1 MTEIG
6 LKEFNPPKSK
16 TEVGKKRKQIDG
28 DGSTASPISSALGIS
43 NDKSDAVINNINYNP
58 PVLSTLCRPEDL
70 RVTVSD
76 LDQIF
81 NTDDEF
87 DPTMDQ
93 VELIL

>member
-1 MTEIG
+1 M
-6 LKEFNPPKSK
+6 KEFNPPKFK
-16 TEVGKKRKQIDG
+16 AETGKKRKQIDG
-28 DGSTASPISSALGIS
+28 DGSTASPIASALGIN
-43 NDKSDAVINNINYNP
+43 NDKSATVIDNINYNP

-93 VELIL
+93 VEPFF